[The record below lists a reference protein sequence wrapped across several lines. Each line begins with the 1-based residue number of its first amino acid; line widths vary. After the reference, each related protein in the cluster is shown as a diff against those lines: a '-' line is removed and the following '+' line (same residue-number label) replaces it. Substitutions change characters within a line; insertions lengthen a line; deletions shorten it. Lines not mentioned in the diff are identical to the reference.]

1 MSLSRSYVRPCL
13 NAFSSCT
20 FLGLLLRLWSLS
32 RLSVSVMTLS
42 MESSLEL
49 CLVTSYLVSCW
60 TPSELWEISR
70 LSCRGIRRI
79 SVTFVI
85 LTERLCRKG
94 GFLLRII
101 SMESISCG
109 IMSSSFTIWIR
120 RALLIIQVWSIL
132 LPTSTI
138 DRTRTCRF
146 IGCRWLFRSSSIAR
160 ASYKS
165 WTKLLTRRWSSWLL
179 VLVKSSSLWSSSKS
193 WLQVD
198 DASIIYD
205 SNY

>member
-1 MSLSRSYVRPCL
+1 MSLSRSYVKPCL
-13 NAFSSCT
+13 NAFSSYT
-20 FLGLLLRLWSLS
+20 FLGRLLRLWSLS

-49 CLVTSYLVSCW
+49 CLVTSYPVLCW

-79 SVTFVI
+79 SATFVI
-85 LTERLCRKG
+85 LTERLCRREE
-94 GFLLRII
+94 FPLRII
-101 SMESISCG
+101 LMESISCG
-109 IMSSSFTIWIR
+109 IMSSSFTIWIKR
-120 RALLIIQVWSIL
+120 VQLTTRAWSIS

-165 WTKLLTRRWSSWLL
+165 
-179 VLVKSSSLWSSSKS
+179 
-193 WLQVD
+193 
-198 DASIIYD
+198 
-205 SNY
+205 